1 MIAWFFLLTGMHR
14 PHHSQELGKSPG
26 LTTHLGKPITNS
38 RRFVVAKRGFL
49 NAHKGKARSISTQQS
64 DTYER

>member
-49 NAHKGKARSISTQQS
+49 NAHKGKA
-64 DTYER
+64 